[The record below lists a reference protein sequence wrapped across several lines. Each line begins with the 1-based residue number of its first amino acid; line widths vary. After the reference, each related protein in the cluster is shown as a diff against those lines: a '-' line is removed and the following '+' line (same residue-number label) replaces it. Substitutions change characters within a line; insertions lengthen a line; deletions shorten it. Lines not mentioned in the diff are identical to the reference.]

1 MSSQNFLSRFKQPF
15 LNTADFILG
24 GEGFISGQSTPST
37 DAFMKFLRDT
47 KTNDKGEIIFKDGK
61 NLIDGYASIFKEGEL
76 NPGGVL
82 QSAKNMFSPGSST
95 GGTEGGTKEGTYGGL
110 TMKDLLKLQE
120 AGFNQQNEL
129 LKKGMIVNAGKAIG
143 QGFMAG
149 PQAFVQNVLP
159 QIMAGN
165 AAVLSAGASGTGSLA
180 NVYRMPPV
188 QIRKQGFY
196 S

>member
-15 LNTADFILG
+15 LNTADLFLG

-37 DAFMKFLRDT
+37 NAFMKFLQDT
-47 KTNDKGEIIFKDGK
+47 ETNDKGEIIFKDGK
-61 NLIDGYASIFKEGEL
+61 NLIDGYESIFKEGEF

-82 QSAKNMFSPGSST
+82 QSAKNMFSPGSNT
-95 GGTEGGTKEGTYGGL
+95 GGTKEGTYGGL
-110 TMKDLLKLQE
+110 TFKDLEALQE
-120 AGFNQQNEL
+120 AGFKQQNEL
-129 LKKGMIVNAGKAIG
+129 FKKGMIVDAGRSIG
-143 QGFMAG
+143 KGFMAG
-149 PQAFVQNVLP
+149 PQAFLQNVLP
-159 QIMAGN
+159 QMFAGN
-165 AAVLSAGASGTGSLA
+165 ASVLSAGASGTGSLA